1 MKMGL
6 WENVKSFFSTN
17 SETKENHVNETL
29 RTHYYKSTKE
39 KVMKEIEAMLNQKT
53 GFTVASVNEDHG
65 EIIVHVKKGKK
76 AFVVITVIMVKPF
89 RTAVDVSVSTDTF
102 LFTDFGSSRKM
113 IIELYEEMNKRMEFV
128 GTGLGEKLT
137 NSW

>member
-1 MKMGL
+1 MGL

-17 SETKENHVNETL
+17 AETKENHVNEKL

-39 KVMKEIEAMLNQKT
+39 KVMKDIEAMLNQKAGYT
-53 GFTVASVNEDHG
+53 IASINEDHG

-76 AFVVITVIMVKPF
+76 AFMVITVIMVKPF
-89 RTAVDVSVSTDTF
+89 RTAVDISISTDTF

-113 IIELYEEMNKRMEFV
+113 AIELYDEMNKRLQFV
-128 GTGLGEKLT
+128 GTGLGDKLT